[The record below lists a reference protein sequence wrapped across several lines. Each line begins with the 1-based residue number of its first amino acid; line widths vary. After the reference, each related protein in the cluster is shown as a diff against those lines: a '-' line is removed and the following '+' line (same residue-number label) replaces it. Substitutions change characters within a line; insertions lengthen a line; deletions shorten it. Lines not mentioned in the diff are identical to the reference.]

1 MRKAILLFIPL
12 LLILSCKKTKT
23 LEKPEIEPK
32 KPEIE
37 VDMSN
42 PLENVIQM
50 EYQKSSNAIMYRQT
64 DIAFLG
70 FLTDTMSVRSKQFNP
85 FNNVVLINNEYS
97 LTDINSKVIERYK
110 LDEAVLSNYRESY
123 NEMLK
128 SSNYV
133 FTPKISY
140 QIHATKDLD
149 HINKTEI
156 TLVVKAIYYY
166 LVLSEPKQES
176 FRIYSNLKIDEIKQ
190 SGAYLSRIGFGL
202 QSKFQISTYQDPNKL
217 IPYLKAYLN
226 AVLNGNE
233 KNAAELREKF
243 EMPITEFE
251 YLGGP
256 ISDWFQYQSLSTKE
270 KIEKYVKE
278 LFVAKPTNSA
288 FKNIEFEFK
297 ALK

>member
-1 MRKAILLFIPL
+1 MRKTTLLFIPL
-12 LLILSCKKTKT
+12 LLILSCKKTQT
-23 LEKPEIEPK
+23 PE

-42 PLENVIQM
+42 PLENVIQL
-50 EYQKSSNAIMYRQT
+50 EYQKSSNALMYDQP

-70 FLTDTMSVRSKQFNP
+70 FLTDTMSVRDKQFNP
-85 FNNVVLINNEYS
+85 LNNVGLVNSEYS
-97 LTDINSKVIERYK
+97 LTDVNAKTVERYK
-110 LDEAVLSNYRESY
+110 LDNAVLSSYRESY
-123 NEMLK
+123 SEMLK

-140 QIHATKDLD
+140 QIHATKELADL
-149 HINKTEI
+149 NKTEI
-156 TLVVKAIYYY
+156 TLVVKAVYYY
-166 LVLSEPKQES
+166 LVLNEPKQEN
-176 FRIYSNLKIDEIKQ
+176 FKIYSDLKIDEIKQ
-190 SGAYLSRIGFGL
+190 SGAYLSRIGFGM
-202 QSKFQISTYQDPNKL
+202 QSKFQITTYQDPNKL
-217 IPYLKAYLN
+217 ISYLKAYLN
-226 AVLNGNE
+226 AVLNKNE

-243 EMPITEFE
+243 EIPVTEFG

-256 ISDWFQYQSLSTKE
+256 LSDWLQYQSLSNTE

-288 FKNIEFEFK
+288 FKNIEFDFK